1 MEVLATIMRPTTMR
15 PATTI
20 IITEKILCIGIDAQD
35 FVWFKKEILDK
46 ANSLL

>member
-1 MEVLATIMRPTTMR
+1 MWNAGRLADIT
-15 PATTI
+15 TTI